1 MDGDV
6 LVLLNLADNIVP
18 QIRIGRLVNFCIV
31 RYSAGVDSGGSGS
44 LSLVEGV
51 HASALVAA
59 VAAIIAVVAGD
70 IVVGD
75 HGDIVHADP
84 ALLHTAPL
92 GGADELDLQDGHFRA
107 VENLAHDGVGDACA
121 AADIYAGVGVGND
134 ALAGAVRLLGRTG
147 AAGAASAAGAG
158 LHDAH
163 LDLQILAVNPA
174 VGLLVVVNVEVDLV
188 PAILLFQN
196 GHLGAAVDAAQNLTV
211 QSAGHTDTD
220 GIRVHNGAGADS
232 ALGAAVNGNLAGTLD
247 IVGCQ
252 IDPAV
257 IVNAAGGVA
266 LNPAPDFLVGQT
278 DFMNLHFHA
287 LGELEYELILTAGR
301 ISDVQRIADNRK
313 LGRDKVKVIVGHP
326 AGLGNHV
333 GLTVLVSLLDR
344 PVCLHPDQAVSN
356 CRVGDLKTRG
366 TRLDGIAVVGT
377 GSGLHI
383 GGEIG
388 AGVHES
394 DLESVVQN
402 ARVGNVLVGE
412 HLHAGVGQ
420 ADPAGG
426 GTTPAVAVDRA
437 NLENIDRGILCK
449 AADDLVVHT
458 GIAAGVQIAVVGNGR
473 RGNGGGVVGV
483 AGIRT
488 VIDGAP
494 VGVHQGDPAHG
505 HAVLLHLTP
514 GLSIIGGDDLQL
526 RTGGVD
532 TVLGAGSAVTGASV
546 NIGVGNRNG
555 HIDLAAGV
563 IAIAAVA
570 LPGRLKQ
577 NPSISGCRQL
587 APSVAIIIDKVL
599 DCGNGGSV
607 FLDGAER
614 LHVLLGG
621 NGVDIQR
628 NQLGHLQCL
637 IDAMHIA
644 RTVNAV
650 GCQRG
655 ILPGSPQLFAVAA
668 CRQSGNPFATLF
680 CGIPAYELEAGAGG
694 GRNMSRGFRRVKEY
708 AVGARS
714 VLRKGADVGIVCN
727 GAEAA
732 GRYIGINPVLVHID
746 FDLSAAEIILIA
758 RPVAHGLQQ
767 VIGAGLADDGALDNA
782 AAAHPGIAHV
792 EGEQNQSVM
801 LALGQRQAVGGS
813 KGVDLRVQI
822 QNQLAQSLVSLRLG
836 DGVLACISAV
846 LNLSVLIRRLMLLR
860 ADRTVTNAEFI
871 GAGYLIALIL
881 KNSQL
886 LHDRDCS
893 LTGLQRSG
901 RRGQSGDGHQTDQHD
916 QS

>member
-1 MDGDV
+1 M
-6 LVLLNLADNIVP
+6 
-18 QIRIGRLVNFCIV
+18 
-31 RYSAGVDSGGSGS
+31 
-44 LSLVEGV
+44 
-51 HASALVAA
+51 
-59 VAAIIAVVAGD
+59 
-70 IVVGD
+70 
-75 HGDIVHADP
+75 
-84 ALLHTAPL
+84 T
-92 GGADELDLQDGHFRA
+92 
-107 VENLAHDGVGDACA
+107 
-121 AADIYAGVGVGND
+121 
-134 ALAGAVRLLGRTG
+134 
-147 AAGAASAAGAG
+147 
-158 LHDAH
+158 
-163 LDLQILAVNPA
+163 
-174 VGLLVVVNVEVDLV
+174 
-188 PAILLFQN
+188 
-196 GHLGAAVDAAQNLTV
+196 
-211 QSAGHTDTD
+211 
-220 GIRVHNGAGADS
+220 
-232 ALGAAVNGNLAGTLD
+232 
-247 IVGCQ
+247 
-252 IDPAV
+252 
-257 IVNAAGGVA
+257 
-266 LNPAPDFLVGQT
+266 
-278 DFMNLHFHA
+278 
-287 LGELEYELILTAGR
+287 
-301 ISDVQRIADNRK
+301 
-313 LGRDKVKVIVGHP
+313 
-326 AGLGNHV
+326 
-333 GLTVLVSLLDR
+333 
-344 PVCLHPDQAVSN
+344 
-356 CRVGDLKTRG
+356 
-366 TRLDGIAVVGT
+366 
-377 GSGLHI
+377 
-383 GGEIG
+383 
-388 AGVHES
+388 
-394 DLESVVQN
+394 
-402 ARVGNVLVGE
+402 
-412 HLHAGVGQ
+412 
-420 ADPAGG
+420 
-426 GTTPAVAVDRA
+426 VDRA

-458 GIAAGVQIAVVGNGR
+458 GIAAGVQVAVVGNGR

-514 GLSIIGGDDLQL
+514 GLGFVGSDDLQL

-555 HIDLAAGV
+555 HIDLAAVV

-628 NQLGHLQCL
+628 NQLGHLQRL
-637 IDAMHIA
+637 IDAMHVRKVIGIVGRHRGCLPAGPQRLTVIA
-644 RTVNAV
+644 AR
-650 GCQRG
+650 QRG
-655 ILPGSPQLFAVAA
+655 NQRAVILCGVPAHELVAVSGGSRDMLG
-668 CRQSGNPFATLF
+668 SLG
-680 CGIPAYELEAGAGG
+680 
-694 GRNMSRGFRRVKEY
+694 RVKEQG
-708 AVGARS
+708 VGGRIVRS
-714 VLRKGADVGIVCN
+714 YDTAIGIVCN

-822 QNQLAQSLVSLRLG
+822 QNQLAQSLVSLRLR
-836 DGVLACISAV
+836 DGVLACITAD
-846 LNLSVLIRRLMLLR
+846 NIAALILCFMLLR
-860 ADRTVTNAEFI
+860 AHRAVTNAEFI
-871 GAGYLIALIL
+871 GAGYLIAVLP
-881 KNSQL
+881 KNSQF
-886 LHDRDCS
+886 LHDRDRG

>member
-1 MDGDV
+1 MD
-6 LVLLNLADNIVP
+6 
-18 QIRIGRLVNFCIV
+18 F
-31 RYSAGVDSGGSGS
+31 
-44 LSLVEGV
+44 
-51 HASALVAA
+51 
-59 VAAIIAVVAGD
+59 
-70 IVVGD
+70 
-75 HGDIVHADP
+75 
-84 ALLHTAPL
+84 
-92 GGADELDLQDGHFRA
+92 
-107 VENLAHDGVGDACA
+107 
-121 AADIYAGVGVGND
+121 
-134 ALAGAVRLLGRTG
+134 
-147 AAGAASAAGAG
+147 
-158 LHDAH
+158 
-163 LDLQILAVNPA
+163 
-174 VGLLVVVNVEVDLV
+174 
-188 PAILLFQN
+188 
-196 GHLGAAVDAAQNLTV
+196 
-211 QSAGHTDTD
+211 
-220 GIRVHNGAGADS
+220 
-232 ALGAAVNGNLAGTLD
+232 
-247 IVGCQ
+247 
-252 IDPAV
+252 
-257 IVNAAGGVA
+257 
-266 LNPAPDFLVGQT
+266 
-278 DFMNLHFHA
+278 HFHA
-287 LGELEYELILTAGR
+287 LGELEYELVVAASSL
-301 ISDVQRIADNRK
+301 SDVQAVADNRE
-313 LGRDKVKVIVGHP
+313 LGRDKVKVIVGRP

-344 PVCLHPDQAVSN
+344 PVCLHPDHAVSN
-356 CRVGDLKTRG
+356 RRVGDLKTRG

-412 HLHAGVGQ
+412 HLNTGVGQ

-426 GTTPAVAVDRA
+426 GTTPAVTVDRA

-458 GIAAGVQIAVVGNGR
+458 GIAAGVQIAVVGNGSG
-473 RGNGGGVVGV
+473 GNGGGVVGV
-483 AGIRT
+483 TGSGA

-514 GLSIIGGDDLQL
+514 GLGFVGSDDLQL

-555 HIDLAAGV
+555 HIDLATVV

-599 DCGNGGSV
+599 DRGNGGSV

-637 IDAMHIA
+637 IDAMHIGKVIGIVGRHRGCLPAGPQRLTVIAA
-644 RTVNAV
+644 R
-650 GCQRG
+650 QRG
-655 ILPGSPQLFAVAA
+655 NQRAVILCGVPAHELVAVSGGSRDMLG
-668 CRQSGNPFATLF
+668 SLG
-680 CGIPAYELEAGAGG
+680 
-694 GRNMSRGFRRVKEY
+694 RVKEQG
-708 AVGARS
+708 VGGRIVRS
-714 VLRKGADVGIVCN
+714 YDTAIGIICN

-886 LHDRDCS
+886 LHDRNRG

-901 RRGQSGDGHQTDQHD
+901 RRGQSGDRHQTDQHD

>member
-1 MDGDV
+1 MD
-6 LVLLNLADNIVP
+6 
-18 QIRIGRLVNFCIV
+18 F
-31 RYSAGVDSGGSGS
+31 
-44 LSLVEGV
+44 
-51 HASALVAA
+51 
-59 VAAIIAVVAGD
+59 
-70 IVVGD
+70 
-75 HGDIVHADP
+75 
-84 ALLHTAPL
+84 
-92 GGADELDLQDGHFRA
+92 
-107 VENLAHDGVGDACA
+107 
-121 AADIYAGVGVGND
+121 
-134 ALAGAVRLLGRTG
+134 
-147 AAGAASAAGAG
+147 
-158 LHDAH
+158 
-163 LDLQILAVNPA
+163 
-174 VGLLVVVNVEVDLV
+174 
-188 PAILLFQN
+188 
-196 GHLGAAVDAAQNLTV
+196 
-211 QSAGHTDTD
+211 
-220 GIRVHNGAGADS
+220 
-232 ALGAAVNGNLAGTLD
+232 
-247 IVGCQ
+247 
-252 IDPAV
+252 
-257 IVNAAGGVA
+257 
-266 LNPAPDFLVGQT
+266 
-278 DFMNLHFHA
+278 HFHA
-287 LGELEYELILTAGR
+287 LGELEYELVVAASSL
-301 ISDVQRIADNRK
+301 SDVQAVADNRE
-313 LGRDKVKVIVGHP
+313 LGRDKVKVIVGRP

-344 PVCLHPDQAVSN
+344 PVCLHPDHAVSN
-356 CRVGDLKTRG
+356 RRVGDLKTRG

-412 HLHAGVGQ
+412 HLNTGVGQ

-514 GLSIIGGDDLQL
+514 GLGFVGSDDLQL

-577 NPSISGCRQL
+577 NPSVSGCRQL
-587 APSVAIIIDKVL
+587 APSVASIIDKVL
-599 DCGNGGSV
+599 DRGNGGSV

-637 IDAMHIA
+637 IDAMHVRKVIGIVGRHRGCLPAGPQRLTVIA
-644 RTVNAV
+644 AR
-650 GCQRG
+650 QRG
-655 ILPGSPQLFAVAA
+655 NQRAVILCGVPAHELVAVSGGSRDMLG
-668 CRQSGNPFATLF
+668 SLG
-680 CGIPAYELEAGAGG
+680 
-694 GRNMSRGFRRVKEY
+694 RVKEQG
-708 AVGARS
+708 VGGRIVRS
-714 VLRKGADVGIVCN
+714 YDTAIGIVCN

-782 AAAHPGIAHV
+782 AAAHPRIAHV

-886 LHDRDCS
+886 LHDRDRS
-893 LTGLQRSG
+893 LTGLQRSS
-901 RRGQSGDGHQTDQHD
+901 RRGQSGDRHQTDQHD

>member
-6 LVLLNLADNIVP
+6 LACADGTNRVVF
-18 QIRIGRLVNFCIV
+18 QIRIGRLVN
-31 RYSAGVDSGGSGS
+31 GGISFDGASVNGGGGGS
-44 LSLVEGV
+44 LSLVEGANPGTLV
-51 HASALVAA
+51 SATV
-59 VAAIIAVVAGD
+59 ITVVSGNL
-70 IVVGD
+70 VVGD
-75 HGDIVHADP
+75 HGNVVHADP
-84 ALLHTAPL
+84 ALLHSTPL
-92 GGADELDLQDGHFRA
+92 GGADELDLQNGHFRA
-107 VENLAHDGVGDACA
+107 VEDLSNDGVRDACA

-147 AAGAASAAGAG
+147 AAGAAGAG

-196 GHLGAAVDAAQNLTV
+196 GHLGAAVDAAQNLAV

-232 ALGAAVNGNLAGTLD
+232 ALGAAVNGDLAGTLD

-252 IDPAV
+252 VDPAV
-257 IVNAAGGVA
+257 VVLNAAAGHRSISHD
-266 LNPAPDFLVGQT
+266 LAPDFLADKLDLV
-278 DFMNLHFHA
+278 DFHFHA
-287 LGELEYELILTAGR
+287 LGELEYELVVAASSL
-301 ISDVQRIADNRK
+301 SDVQAVADNRE
-313 LGRDKVKVIVGHP
+313 LGRDKVKVIVGRP

-344 PVCLHPDQAVSN
+344 PVCLHPDHAVSN
-356 CRVGDLKTRG
+356 RRVGDLKTRG

-412 HLHAGVGQ
+412 HLNTGVGQ

-483 AGIRT
+483 TGSGA

-494 VGVHQGDPAHG
+494 VGVHQGDPANR
-505 HAVLLHLTP
+505 HAVFFHLTP
-514 GLSIIGGDDLQL
+514 GLGFVGSDNLQL

-577 NPSISGCRQL
+577 NPSVSGCRQL
-587 APSVAIIIDKVL
+587 APSVASIIDKVL
-599 DCGNGGSV
+599 DRGNGGSV

-714 VLRKGADVGIVCN
+714 VLRKGADIGIVCN

-822 QNQLAQSLVSLRLG
+822 QNQLAQSLIGLRLG

-846 LNLSVLIRRLMLLR
+846 LNHSVLIRRLMLLR
-860 ADRTVTNAEFI
+860 ADRTVTNAELI
-871 GAGYLIALIL
+871 GTGYLIAVLL
-881 KNSQL
+881 KNSKL
-886 LHDRDCS
+886 LHDRNRG
-893 LTGLQRSG
+893 LTGLQRSS
-901 RRGQSGDGHQTDQHD
+901 RRGQSGGRHQADQHD